1 MSFERAPARIGL
13 AQVNARADLEANL
26 EVAYRLV
33 KQAASE
39 GLELVAFPE
48 MFLHLGAERE
58 AKFNVAEP
66 LDGRLVETFR
76 QWAQQSRIS
85 ILMGSH
91 YEPVPDNPERL
102 YNTSLIIDASGEVV
116 AVYRKLHLFDIP
128 ALGVRESD
136 LIAPGDEVVAV
147 DHDVARIGLTIC
159 YDLRFPELYRLLT
172 AQGAELILV
181 PSAFFLETGKD
192 HWLPL
197 LRARA
202 IENQVYLAAPAQW
215 GWHYGRRS
223 SFGQSV
229 LIDPWGTVL
238 ASAPEQTGLISGT
251 LDLERLRSIRERLPS
266 WQHRRLELY
275 PAS

>member
-1 MSFERAPARIGL
+1 MGCLHQWLHHSSHLKEPLI
-13 AQVNARADLEANL
+13 
-26 EVAYRLV
+26 EVAGKSDIEPSLTSCSHDRWPLGCRLPGRWPSKV
-33 KQAASE
+33 VPE
-39 GLELVAFPE
+39 ILEDVFG
-48 MFLHLGAERE
+48 GAG
-58 AKFNVAEP
+58 VGDP
-66 LDGRLVETFR
+66 R
-76 QWAQQSRIS
+76 QIGTTVPGVITIS
-85 ILMGSH
+85 
-91 YEPVPDNPERL
+91 V
-102 YNTSLIIDASGEVV
+102 
-116 AVYRKLHLFDIP
+116 
-128 ALGVRESD
+128 
-136 LIAPGDEVVAV
+136 APGDEVVAV

-251 LDLERLRSIRERLPS
+251 LDLARLRSIRERLPS